1 MLIGEEAWKIFFSKG
16 FTAQQ
21 RIIFFRQLA
30 VILQSGL
37 PMLRAI
43 ELLRTRLDSGL
54 VLVCYRLQQL
64 LTRGSSLAEAM
75 AQEPGFFP
83 QLAVKLV
90 AAGEAS
96 GQLGAVLEQLAAYY
110 EEQENLRR
118 FIVKAAIYPLLLL
131 CAAACVLL
139 FFLLYVLPV
148 LADVYVGMGVTPKG
162 MLALLLQLH
171 AWLEQYPLLSL
182 ALAAGSGLLLALGFK
197 QALRWL
203 PSCGWSGKFYV
214 LVYEVRFCKLLAL
227 LLDSGLNITQ
237 AVAAVAETAADSR
250 CRGQLLLLN
259 SRLQRGLDLSAA
271 LTGAAG
277 LFSPL
282 TQALLEVG
290 AATGYLPRMLREAAR
305 IGEDDLRI
313 KLAKIKEVLAPM
325 LLLAAALVIAAVVCA
340 VVGPLLEMLSALP
353 T

>member
-1 MLIGEEAWKIFFSKG
+1 MLTGKEACKIFFSKS

-21 RIIFFRQLA
+21 RIMFFRQLA
-30 VILQSGL
+30 VVLQSGL
-37 PMLRAI
+37 PLLQAVG
-43 ELLRTRLDSGL
+43 LLRGRLDNRL
-54 VLVCYRLQQL
+54 AIVCYHLQQL
-64 LTRGSSLAEAM
+64 LTRGSTLAEAM
-75 AQEPGFFP
+75 AQEPAFFP

-90 AAGEAS
+90 AAGEVS

-110 EEQENLRR
+110 EEQEALRR

-131 CAAACVLL
+131 AAAACVLL

-148 LADVYVGMGVTPKG
+148 LADVYAGMNAAPQGA
-162 MLALLLQLH
+162 LAQLLQARL
-171 AWLEQYPLLSL
+171 WLGQYPLTAL
-182 ALAAGSGLLLALGFK
+182 ALAAGFVMLLAL
-197 QALRWL
+197 ACRRWLRWL
-203 PSCGWSGKFYV
+203 WGSRWSGN
-214 LVYEVRFCKLLAL
+214 LHGLIYEVRFCKLLAL

-237 AVAAVAETAADSR
+237 AVAAVADTMADNHY
-250 CRGQLLLLN
+250 RGQLLLLN
-259 SRLQRGLDLSAA
+259 GRLQRGLDLSTA

-282 TQALLEVG
+282 TQALLDVG

-353 T
+353 A